1 MGAEVSM
8 LITLVTAVSVSI
20 TQPAIVDA
28 ALSILAS
35 ELISL
40 EKDDSMYSSIDNS
53 PYNSSTDNNSLDA
66 IM

>member
-8 LITLVTAVSVSI
+8 LITLVTAVSISI

-40 EKDDSMYSSIDNS
+40 EKDFKAFGL
-53 PYNSSTDNNSLDA
+53 TTVSL
-66 IM
+66 